1 VGEAVKALRLQ
12 MPDIQVTMTWEEARR
27 VAHALGS
34 TTVAP
39 TESDDLTELRKL
51 LYPLVMTAN

>member
-1 VGEAVKALRLQ
+1 
-12 MPDIQVTMTWEEARR
+12 MTWEEARR